1 MSEGSGPPGTEAPSK
16 AFTPEEFVSVTK
28 YLIGNNVRLFP
39 QPFVPQSGGP
49 ARVQPKEELMMT
61 NVTESCL
68 FRSCMSFVVGGALGG
83 FIGLFNSSM
92 APTQATVAMST
103 RETLVDMKN
112 TIVSNAKG
120 FAFIGFMFAGV
131 ECVVESHRAK
141 TDWRNS
147 VYAGGITGGLM
158 GLRAGMKAAGFGAA
172 GFAAF
177 SLAIDHFMH
186 TSTLFNP
193 PD

>member
-1 MSEGSGPPGTEAPSK
+1 MSEDSPPSK
-16 AFTPEEFVSVTK
+16 AFTHEEFTAVTK
-28 YLIGNNVRLFP
+28 YLVGNNVRLFP
-39 QPFVPQSGGP
+39 RPFIPQSAGP
-49 ARVQPKEELMMT
+49 ARQQPREEVMMT

-68 FRSCMSFVVGGALGG
+68 FRSVMSFVVGGALGG

-92 APTQATVAMST
+92 APTQTTVAMNT
-103 RETLVDMKN
+103 KETLLDMKN
-112 TIVSNAKG
+112 TIVSSAKG
-120 FAFIGFMFAGV
+120 FALIGFMFAGV
-131 ECVVESHRAK
+131 ECIVESHRAK
-141 TDWRNS
+141 ADWKNS
-147 VYAGGITGGLM
+147 VYAGGVVGGMM
-158 GLRAGMKAAGFGAA
+158 GLRAGVKAAGFGAA